1 MKISFDGQLITT
13 SLIITFRGKTL
24 QIDDIIIDTGSSH
37 TVISPDVLEEI
48 GVIYENGDDIYEA
61 YGIGGSVPFYTK
73 VMDEI
78 QIDKFNI
85 KNIEIDVGILPKDH
99 NGLLGLDILMTYNFI
114 VDMDKLE
121 LYTSRMKAEDSVK
134 NEVFLMQTLKR
145 CLSCPGFVE
154 MRHYSGCDRHLSNG
168 F

>member
-13 SLIITFRGKTL
+13 SLIVTFRGKTL
-24 QIDDIIIDTGSSH
+24 QIDDMIIDTGSSH

-48 GVIYENGDDIYEA
+48 GVTYENGDDIYEA

-85 KNIEIDVGILPKDH
+85 KKIEIDVGVLPKDH

-121 LYTSRMKAEDSVK
+121 LYPSTSKNEDSV
-134 NEVFLMQTLKR
+134 
-145 CLSCPGFVE
+145 
-154 MRHYSGCDRHLSNG
+154 
-168 F
+168 